1 MREEYPLS
9 RQRINEYVK
18 SFGVRIG
25 DEYRSTICICST
37 MRDIH
42 AMLQEN

>member
-9 RQRINEYVK
+9 RQHINEYVK
-18 SFGVRIG
+18 SWID